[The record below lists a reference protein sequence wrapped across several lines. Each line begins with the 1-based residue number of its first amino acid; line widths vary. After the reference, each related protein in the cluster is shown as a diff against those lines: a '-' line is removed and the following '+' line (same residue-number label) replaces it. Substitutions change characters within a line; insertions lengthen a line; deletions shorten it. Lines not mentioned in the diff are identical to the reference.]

1 MFTWPLLLLAIVGLA
16 SSTGFLVL
24 VIAAAI
30 RFRKRRTSSATGDAV
45 LPAVTLLKPL
55 CGLEPNLEAN
65 LESFFAQDYP
75 EFEIIFGTRDG
86 RDPALEIVRFLQRK
100 YPSVPVK
107 IIYSGEPDRPNA
119 KVCSLEKMCKR
130 AKYGYLIIS
139 DSDVEVRSNYIR
151 EVARPLLD
159 TKVGLVWCI
168 YRGVPTGGLWSAL
181 EALGMSVEM
190 VSGVIVA
197 DMLAGMTFALGPTMA
212 VRREVLDEVGGMAAL
227 ADYCADD
234 YVLGNEVHR
243 AGYEVVMS
251 PHVIDHVVMNR
262 SSASSMLHQ
271 LRWAKSTKFSRP
283 SGHFGSVLTFA
294 MPFGLLGGLAAW
306 IDGMPMLAM
315 GLLAVAFVNRMILS
329 ITAGYG
335 AIKDVRALR
344 FCWLYPVRDLM
355 AFGFWCGSY
364 FGDTVDWR
372 GEKYRVLRG
381 GKMVRVGV
389 ETASRESEAVTVN
402 DLS

>member
-1 MFTWPLLLLAIVGLA
+1 MA
-16 SSTGFLVL
+16 
-24 VIAAAI
+24 
-30 RFRKRRTSSATGDAV
+30 DAV
-45 LPAVTLLKPL
+45 LPPVTLLKPL

-86 RDPALEIVRFLQRK
+86 NDPALEIVRFLERK

-107 IIYSGEPDRPNA
+107 IVYSGEPDQPNA

-139 DSDVEVRSNYIR
+139 DSDVEVRPNYIR
-151 EVARPLLD
+151 EVVRPLLD
-159 TKVGLVWCI
+159 MKVGLVWCI

-197 DMLAGMTFALGPTMA
+197 EMLAGMTFALGPTMA
-212 VRREVLDEVGGMAAL
+212 LRREVLDEVGGMAAL

-262 SSASSMLHQ
+262 SSNSSMLHQ

-283 SGHFGSVLTFA
+283 SGHFGSVLTYA
-294 MPFGLLGGLAAW
+294 MPFGLLGGVAAW
-306 IDGMPMLAM
+306 IAGMPMLAV
-315 GLLAVAFVNRMILS
+315 GLFVGAFVNRIVLS
-329 ITAGYG
+329 IAAGYG
-335 AIKDVRALR
+335 AVKDVRALR
-344 FCWLYPVRDLM
+344 YCWLYPLRDLM

-381 GKMVRVGV
+381 GKMVRVGA
-389 ETASRESEAVTVN
+389 ETASPESEAVTVN

>member
-30 RFRKRRTSSATGDAV
+30 RFRKRRTCAAMANAD
-45 LPAVTLLKPL
+45 LPPVTLLKPL

-65 LESFFAQDYP
+65 LESFFTQDYP
-75 EFEIIFGTRDG
+75 EFEITFGTRDG
-86 RDPALEIVRFLQRK
+86 CDPALEIVRFLQRK

-107 IIYSGEPDRPNA
+107 IVYSGEPDRPNA

-130 AKYGYLIIS
+130 AKHGYLIIS

-151 EVARPLLD
+151 EVVRPLLD
-159 TKVGLVWCI
+159 RKVGLVWCL

-234 YVLGNEVHR
+234 YVLGNEVHL

-262 SSASSMLHQ
+262 SLVSSMLHQ

-294 MPFGLLGGLAAW
+294 MPYGLLGGLAAG
-306 IDGMPMLAM
+306 IAGMPTLAV
-315 GLLAVAFVNRMILS
+315 GLLAGAFVNRMVLAIA
-329 ITAGYG
+329 AGYG
-335 AIKDVRALR
+335 AVKDVRALR
-344 FCWLYPVRDLM
+344 CCWLYPVRDLI

-381 GKMVRVGV
+381 GKMVRVRG

>member
-1 MFTWPLLLLAIVGLA
+1 MLTWPILLLAIVGLA
-16 SSTGFLVL
+16 SSSAFVVL
-24 VIAAAI
+24 VIVAAI
-30 RFRKRRTSSATGDAV
+30 RFRRPTHSSATADAE
-45 LPAVTLLKPL
+45 LPPVTLLKPL
-55 CGLEPNLEAN
+55 CGLEPNLEDN

-75 EFEIIFGTRDG
+75 EFEIIFGTRDR
-86 RDPALEIVRFLQRK
+86 RDPALDIVRSLQQK

-107 IIYSGEPDRPNA
+107 IVYSGEPDRPNA
-119 KVCSLEKMCKR
+119 KICSLEKMHKR
-130 AKYGYLIIS
+130 AKYEYLIIS
-139 DSDVEVRSNYIR
+139 DSDVEVRPNYIR
-151 EVARPLLD
+151 EVVGPFS
-159 TKVGLVWCI
+159 KPNVGLVWCI
-168 YRGVPTGGLWSAL
+168 YRGLPTGGLWSGL

-212 VRREVLDEVGGMAAL
+212 VRREVLEEIGGMAML

-262 SSASSMLHQ
+262 SFASSMLHQ
-271 LRWAKSTKFSRP
+271 LRWTKSTRFSRP
-283 SGHFGSVLTFA
+283 SGHFGSVLTYA

-306 IDGMPMLAM
+306 AARMPMVAL
-315 GLLAVAFVNRMILS
+315 GLVAWAFVNRMVLS
-329 ITAGYG
+329 IVAGYG
-335 AIKDVRALR
+335 VVKDVRALR
-344 FCWLYPVRDLM
+344 CCWLYPLRDLM

-364 FGDTVDWR
+364 FGDVVDWR

-381 GKMVRVGV
+381 GRMIRVSV
-389 ETASRESEAVTVN
+389 ETAAPESEAVTVN